1 VQRISSQGIIV
12 KCDAIGLGAGDEV
25 VSHMCAAVRRMFDG
39 LGKLIKSDLNVFGL
53 IVNGFA
59 AI

>member
-1 VQRISSQGIIV
+1 MR
-12 KCDAIGLGAGDEV
+12 CDATGLGAGDEV

-53 IVNGFA
+53 IFDGFA